1 MCWMLLGHMTLS
13 DSMNYSLPSLC
24 PWDFPGKNTIVSCYF
39 LLQIFPTQ
47 GSNPSFS
54 VFCIAR
60 WILYHCATWLGIKK
74 WPFDNIWWKLRFSYS
89 IKHCR
94 LTCLRYTKDDSE
106 NKLFTS
112 FYLEHASLLAQ
123 LVKKPPAMQ
132 SPRFN
137 PWMGKIP
144 WRRKWQHS
152 SILAWNIP
160 WTEEPDALQSLWGCK
175 QLGTTEQPP
184 SRICTRTGF
193 QVYYS
198 SKSEIKS
205 LPLKNMP
212 SNFSTPFPSQVPHA
226 EDPCQLAGKPQT
238 DLLTSSLHHSRH

>member
-1 MCWMLLGHMTLS
+1 MPMLMAFSALNQPYPWTLV
-13 DSMNYSLPSLC
+13 SLVAQMA
-24 PWDFPGKNTIVSCYF
+24 KN
-39 LLQIFPTQ
+39 L
-47 GSNPSFS
+47 
-54 VFCIAR
+54 
-60 WILYHCATWLGIKK
+60 
-74 WPFDNIWWKLRFSYS
+74 
-89 IKHCR
+89 
-94 LTCLRYTKDDSE
+94 
-106 NKLFTS
+106 
-112 FYLEHASLLAQ
+112 
-123 LVKKPPAMQ
+123 PAMQ
-132 SPRFN
+132 ETWVQSLD
-137 PWMGKIP
+137 WEDSVEKEIAAY
-144 WRRKWQHS
+144 S

-160 WTEEPDALQSLWGCK
+160 WTEEPGALQSLWGCK